1 MRQAIKYACKLAAIC
16 LLFVLIGALLAMFT
30 GCQTYRE
37 QFVYF
42 SPAGQT
48 NHIVN
53 VGFSS
58 CLMFGSAAR
67 LRTETQTGEFIRNVN
82 ADGIVT
88 KPDADSIKAITE
100 GVVNGLKKVP

>member
-1 MRQAIKYACKLAAIC
+1 MPALA
-16 LLFVLIGALLAMFT
+16 LVGLMFV

-42 SPAGQT
+42 SPNGKT
-48 NHIVN
+48 NHVVN

-67 LRTETQTGEFIRNVN
+67 LKTETQTGEFIRNVN
-82 ADGIVT
+82 ADGVVL
-88 KPDADSIKAITE
+88 KPDAESVKAITE
-100 GVVNGLKKVP
+100 GVSAAVLKVVKPVP